1 VCFVGSLLWIVRTG
15 KMAKGLWELM
25 EQTNGNGARVWT
37 LQEELLLAH
46 AVMRFGTDDW
56 NAVSEKME
64 VRAPQWDHFGGVRFS
79 PQVGCHQQLGA
90 PIFSWWKEAK
100 MVESNLPG

>member
-1 VCFVGSLLWIVRTG
+1 
-15 KMAKGLWELM
+15 MAKGLWELM
-25 EQTNGNGARVWT
+25 EQPNGNGARVWT

-56 NAVSEKME
+56 NAVSEIME

-79 PQVGCHQQLGA
+79 PHV
-90 PIFSWWKEAK
+90 ST
-100 MVESNLPG
+100 SNLVLPSLYGGRRRRCKLLAKNV